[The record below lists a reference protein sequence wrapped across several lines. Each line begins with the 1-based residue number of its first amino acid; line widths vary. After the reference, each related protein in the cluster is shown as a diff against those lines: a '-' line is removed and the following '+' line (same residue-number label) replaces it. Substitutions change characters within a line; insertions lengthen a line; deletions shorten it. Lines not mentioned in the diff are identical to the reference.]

1 MKEKGQLDFNQPPW
15 WLLGERRERHVSFR
29 QASGCMT
36 EERRVGSFSETEG
49 AECPEQCAETL
60 ATV

>member
-1 MKEKGQLDFNQPPW
+1 MVAAGRKKT
-15 WLLGERRERHVSFR
+15 RERHVSFR

-36 EERRVGSFSETEG
+36 KEGRVGSFSETEG
-49 AECPEQCAETL
+49 AECPEQRAETL